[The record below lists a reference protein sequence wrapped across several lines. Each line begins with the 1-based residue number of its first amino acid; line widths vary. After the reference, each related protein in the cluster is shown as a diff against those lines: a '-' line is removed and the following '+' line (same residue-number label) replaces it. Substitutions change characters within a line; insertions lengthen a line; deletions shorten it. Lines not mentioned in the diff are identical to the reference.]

1 MGWAEQYEKD
11 TCAIAAALSVVGDP
25 WTLLILRDA
34 FLGVRRFED
43 FRRGLGVARSVLSAR
58 LKKLVDYGIMRV
70 GVDELSTGR
79 RDYLITPKGADYEP
93 FTIKFSVTASGQHTI
108 TLQGMQASD
117 STVLIDSLA
126 CTPFAGRM
134 PLPAVLKPKPHLRD
148 EGIAAKDIAKMLGV
162 SRATVYRYL
171 AEDACLTA

>member
-58 LKKLVDYGIMRV
+58 LKKLVEYGVMRI
-70 GVDELSTGR
+70 GSDELSTGR
-79 RDYLITPKGADYEP
+79 HDYLITPKGADLFPILLSLKAWGDVHLYGRGAEP
-93 FTIKFSVTASGQHTI
+93 HASTHVCGHPIDPKFTCAACGEAVKYGDLRVESRGAK
-108 TLQGMQASD
+108 
-117 STVLIDSLA
+117 TVA
-126 CTPFAGRM
+126 E
-134 PLPAVLKPKPHLRD
+134 V
-148 EGIAAKDIAKMLGV
+148 
-162 SRATVYRYL
+162 L
-171 AEDACLTA
+171 AEARG

>member
-58 LKKLVDYGIMRV
+58 LKKLVEYGIMRI
-70 GVDELSTGR
+70 GSDELSTGR
-79 RDYLITPKGADYEP
+79 RDYLLTPRGADLFPILLSLKAWGDVHLYGRGAEP
-93 FTIKFSVTASGQHTI
+93 HASTHVCGHPIDPKFTCAACGEAIRYGDLRVETRRAK
-108 TLQGMQASD
+108 
-117 STVLIDSLA
+117 TVGEALA
-126 CTPFAGRM
+126 
-134 PLPAVLKPKPHLRD
+134 
-148 EGIAAKDIAKMLGV
+148 AA
-162 SRATVYRYL
+162 RR
-171 AEDACLTA
+171 

>member
-1 MGWAEQYEKD
+1 MGWSEQYEKD
-11 TCAIAAALSVVGDP
+11 TCAIAASLSVVGDP

-79 RDYLITPKGADYEP
+79 HDYLITPKGADLFPILLSLKAWGDVHLYGRGAEP
-93 FTIKFSVTASGQHTI
+93 H
-108 TLQGMQASD
+108 
-117 STVLIDSLA
+117 
-126 CTPFAGRM
+126 
-134 PLPAVLKPKPHLRD
+134 
-148 EGIAAKDIAKMLGV
+148 AAKHTCGHAIDPKFICAACGEPIGHSDLRVETRIEAK
-162 SRATVYRYL
+162 TVAETL
-171 AEDACLTA
+171 ARVRG